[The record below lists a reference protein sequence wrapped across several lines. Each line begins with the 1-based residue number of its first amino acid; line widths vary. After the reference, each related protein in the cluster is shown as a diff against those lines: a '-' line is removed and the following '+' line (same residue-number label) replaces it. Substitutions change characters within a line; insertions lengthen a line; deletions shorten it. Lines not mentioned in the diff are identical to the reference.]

1 MKAKNI
7 FLYILI
13 INNNKTKTKMFKAKD
28 IEKTFKQDFW
38 SKKFHALED
47 VSFEICPGDIV
58 GFLGANGAGKTTL
71 LKIIMG
77 FIPADSGSI
86 EFHESMGKSKKEIFS
101 KIGFLPER
109 PYFYPYLKGRDFIKY
124 VGRVSNVEKRTL
136 NNRLEELSEEFKINH
151 ALDREIRGYSKG
163 MLQRLGFVA
172 TLIHDPE
179 LIILD
184 EPLSGLDPVGR
195 KEIKDHLVK
204 LNDKGKTV
212 FFSSHIVSDIEE
224 VCKKTV
230 VLNEGRL
237 AYQGEIDDLLA
248 KSRKDTFQIIVPSNT
263 NLNLLEKL
271 KYNIAGDKIK
281 IDVTVNNK
289 DQVLK
294 DLINKNIIIDEFKRD
309 TVSLEEVV
317 YDI

>member
-1 MKAKNI
+1 
-7 FLYILI
+7 
-13 INNNKTKTKMFKAKD
+13 MFKVKD

-38 SKKFHALED
+38 SKSFHALD
-47 VSFEICPGDIV
+47 GVSFEIYPGDIV

-71 LKIIMG
+71 LKILMG
-77 FIPADSGSI
+77 FIPSDSGAV
-86 EFHESMGKSKKEIFS
+86 EFHEKMGNSQKEIFS

-124 VGRVSNVEKRTL
+124 VASISRVEENL
-136 NNRLEELSEEFKINH
+136 INDRLEELSKEFKIDH

-184 EPLSGLDPVGR
+184 EPLSGLDPLGR
-195 KEIKDHLVK
+195 KEIKDHLVR
-204 LNDKGKTV
+204 LNSAGKTV

-224 VCKKTV
+224 VCTKTI
-230 VLNEGRL
+230 VLNKGKL
-237 AYQGEIDDLLA
+237 AYQGEIEKLLA
-248 KSRKDTFQIIVPSNT
+248 NSRKDTYQIIISKNT
-263 NLNLLEKL
+263 QRDLIESYEYSFLGERIKL
-271 KYNIAGDKIK
+271 
-281 IDVTVNNK
+281 DVSVSNK
-289 DQVLK
+289 DKVLRELVEK
-294 DLINKNIIIDEFKRD
+294 GIVVDEVKRD